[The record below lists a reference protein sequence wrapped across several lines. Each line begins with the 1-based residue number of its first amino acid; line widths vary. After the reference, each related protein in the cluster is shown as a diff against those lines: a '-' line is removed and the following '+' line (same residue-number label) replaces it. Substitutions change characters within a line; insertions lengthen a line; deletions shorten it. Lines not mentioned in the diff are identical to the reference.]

1 MTDVFPFRSLAVTF
15 MRLLLALLAI
25 SPGAFAQTG
34 GSTAAPAAPAASAA
48 RTSVPGVSAPATP
61 RVAVPAAA
69 PVPRTA
75 DYILAVVNTELVTNN
90 ELQARLARIREDA
103 ARSNAR
109 LPPPAQLRKE
119 VLDVLIDERVQI
131 TNARESGLKVDDGE
145 LDRAVV
151 NVAVQNQLTM
161 PQLLDRL
168 KQQGIP
174 YGTFRNNV
182 RDQLLMERVRER
194 EVSQRIKVSQEEID
208 AFIDKRRAA
217 AGNAMQLNI
226 AQVLITVPENASES
240 EVAQRRA
247 RAEAALARI
256 KAGEDFAKVAREVSE
271 DGNRANGGE
280 IGLRQA
286 DRLPDVF
293 VDVVRALKPG
303 EVSPTLLRSGA
314 GFHVLK
320 LLERREAGALS
331 VTQTHARHVLLRVSP
346 QLTQD
351 AAIRRLAEFKR
362 QIESG
367 AKTFEQVARDNSE
380 DATAPL
386 GGDLGWTSPG
396 TFVPEFEEA
405 MNALPINGISD
416 PIVSRFG
423 VHLVQ
428 VLERRQA
435 TLDLKQAR
443 EQARSAL
450 REQKFEEAYLEWIRD
465 LRGRAYIEMR
475 EPPQ

>member
-1 MTDVFPFRSLAVTF
+1 MTDLFPFRSFAPAS
-15 MRLLLALLAI
+15 LLAALVLA
-25 SPGAFAQTG
+25 PAAFAQTA
-34 GSTAAPAAPAASAA
+34 AAPAAAASQPP
-48 RTSVPGVSAPATP
+48 VPGVTAPAQP
-61 RVAVPAAA
+61 RIAVPAAA

-103 ARSNAR
+103 ARSNAQ
-109 LPPPAQLRKE
+109 LPPAAQLRKE

-131 TNARESGLKVDDGE
+131 TNARDSGQKVDEGE

-161 PQLLDRL
+161 PQLLERL
-168 KQQGIP
+168 KQQGVA

-182 RDQLLMERVRER
+182 RDQILIERVRER
-194 EVSQRIKVSQEEID
+194 EVGQRIRISQEEVD

-217 AGNAMQLNI
+217 SGNSMQLNI
-226 AQVLITVPENASES
+226 AQVLVTVPEKASEA

-247 RAEAALARI
+247 RAEAAFARI

-280 IGLRQA
+280 IGLRPA
-286 DRLPDVF
+286 DRLPDAF
-293 VDVVRALKPG
+293 VEVAAPLKAG

-314 GFHVLK
+314 GFHVIK
-320 LLERREAGALS
+320 LIDRREAGGLT
-331 VTQTHARHVLLRVSP
+331 VTQTHARHVLLRVSA

-351 AAIRRLAEFKR
+351 AAIKRLAEFKR
-362 QIESG
+362 QIVSG
-367 AKTFEQVARDNSE
+367 AKSFEQIARDNSE
-380 DATAPL
+380 DGSAQL

-396 TFVPEFEEA
+396 SFVPEFEEA
-405 MNALPINGISD
+405 MNALPLNGISE
-416 PIVSRFG
+416 PVVSRFG

-435 TLDLKQAR
+435 TLDIKQAR
-443 EQARSAL
+443 EQARAVL
-450 REQKFEEAYLEWIRD
+450 REQKFDDAYVEWIRD